1 MLACLED
8 DRHETKKQNLI
19 EIMIFFSSVTCL
31 LGEVYKLPLKIY
43 GMVMIYR
50 IYSNERRTWSG
61 KVNKPRSGDTKNEI
75 SASGLIRLN
84 TVL

>member
-19 EIMIFFSSVTCL
+19 EIMIFFTCL
-31 LGEVYKLPLKIY
+31 LEEVYKLLLKIY

-50 IYSNERRTWSG
+50 IYSNKRRPLLSAAHG
-61 KVNKPRSGDTKNEI
+61 AEKLI
-75 SASGLIRLN
+75 SAALE
-84 TVL
+84 